1 VLSELAQKFVGTTR
15 VRLKLR
21 PQARPSNDMAPV
33 GQRML
38 RRREV
43 SVRAL
48 AACSSLAARAAGRF
62 ARSMPFQS
70 ALYATV
76 PLAVTIIRAAASS
89 ASESE
94 PESASAGHHFSL
106 SNADGTPLR
115 SNAHVPSSPKHFSV
129 GGRQEVAASLLAV

>member
-1 VLSELAQKFVGTTR
+1 MLSELAQKFVGTTR

-48 AACSSLAARAAGRF
+48 AACSSLAARAAGRV
-62 ARSMPFQS
+62 ARSIIPFQS
-70 ALYATV
+70 VFYAND
-76 PLAVTIIRAAASS
+76 PLAVTTIRASASS
-89 ASESE
+89 APEPE
-94 PESASAGHHFSL
+94 PESVSAGDHLSS
-106 SNADGTPLR
+106 SNAGGTPLR
-115 SNAHVPSSPKHFSV
+115 
-129 GGRQEVAASLLAV
+129 